1 MKENTHRTKFTEHL
15 KRRFGERCYIQKNH
29 GSAFSAGLPD
39 LEVVVDGRVVYA
51 ELKAAD
57 STRWNPNAVT
67 KLQQVTLRNIH
78 RAGGKALVVV
88 FMPVVDRG
96 IKDTVVLAFEIE
108 QVMQMVFTRQVFDWG
123 EEHRDPAFPVDC
135 RWEYASHL
143 YKPDADPA
151 HAGWRFRRLLY
162 GQ

>member
-1 MKENTHRTKFTEHL
+1 MKENTHRTKFTDAL
-15 KRRFGERCYIQKNH
+15 RKRFGARCYIQKNH

-39 LEVVVDGRVVYA
+39 LEIIIDGAMAYA

-57 STRWNPNAVT
+57 STRWDPNAVT

-78 RAGGKALVVV
+78 RAGGVALVVV

-96 IKDTVVLAFEIE
+96 VKDVVVLAFEIE
-108 QVMQMVFTRQVFDWG
+108 QVMNMVFTRRVFDWR
-123 EEHRDPAFPVDC
+123 EPDCATWC

-143 YKPDADPA
+143 YKPEVPGADPQ
-151 HAGWRFRRLLY
+151 HLGWRFKRLLY